1 MKKLLM
7 FLMAVSLLT
16 ACNNDK
22 KPTRDKDDRSSTRDK
37 DDYRNSDDKTDSKD
51 DRDQDDTRTNDNESQ
66 GWSKSDEN
74 RFMNDCEGTAKEN
87 VGAARANE
95 YCDCM
100 LQRMKKMYSSYKE
113 ADDDLKGATQEEINK
128 LAAPCNG
135 E

>member
-51 DRDQDDTRTNDNESQ
+51 DRDQDDTRTNDNDSQ

>member
-1 MKKLLM
+1 M

-51 DRDQDDTRTNDNESQ
+51 DRDQDDTRTNDNDSQ

-74 RFMNDCEGTAKEN
+74 RFMDDCEGTAKEN

>member
-51 DRDQDDTRTNDNESQ
+51 DRDQDDTRTDDNDSQ

>member
-1 MKKLLM
+1 M

-22 KPTRDKDDRSSTRDK
+22 KPTRDK

-51 DRDQDDTRTNDNESQ
+51 DRDQDDTRTNDNDSQ

>member
-51 DRDQDDTRTNDNESQ
+51 DRDQDDTRTNDNDSQ

-74 RFMNDCEGTAKEN
+74 RFMDDCEGTAKEN